1 MQQVGLRER
10 HPLGPS
16 CGARGVE
23 DRGQAA
29 FRSLG
34 RLEHGR
40 AMNTTSQQL
49 LPAQQGHRGSGG
61 WHLAMQQQHKAQASQ
76 GASGLQRLQQ
86 AGVFQHQG
94 PGAAIAKDV
103 GELFHRGLAA
113 AHGIGGP
120 EPHQALIHR
129 QPAGPVLGE
138 LRHHIT
144 GTDALGC
151 QTSRHQADA
160 LVQCLEA
167 EALRRWAMGGFH
179 RRDGSM
185 ALGQQRPEAINSF
198 QSRPIGLLLQGPLI
212 SAIPL
217 PAHQSVS
224 HRSPASCA
232 ESAR

>member
-1 MQQVGLRER
+1 
-10 HPLGPS
+10 
-16 CGARGVE
+16 
-23 DRGQAA
+23 
-29 FRSLG
+29 
-34 RLEHGR
+34 
-40 AMNTTSQQL
+40 MNTTGQQL
-49 LPAQQGHRGSGG
+49 LPAQQGHRGAGG

-76 GASGLQRLQQ
+76 GTSGLQRLQQ

-103 GELFHRGLAA
+103 SELLHRGLAA

-120 EPHQALIHR
+120 QPHQALIHC

-144 GTDALGC
+144 SADALGR
-151 QTSRHQADA
+151 QTGRHLADA
-160 LVQCLEA
+160 LVQRLEA
-167 EALRRWAMGGFH
+167 EALGSWSMGGFH
-179 RRDGSM
+179 RRERSV
-185 ALGQQRPEAINSF
+185 ALGQQRPETINSF